1 MGLDELE
8 RRMIAYV
15 ESEKPEGESVTITRL
30 RHHDALRR
38 AAEHLALALRS
49 LEEGRSG
56 EFIALDLRMALA
68 AVGELTGEVRSADI
82 LEDIFSTFCIGK

>member
-1 MGLDELE
+1 
-8 RRMIAYV
+8 MIARV
-15 ESEKPEGESVTITRL
+15 ERERPEGEGVTITRL

-38 AAEHLALALRS
+38 AEYHLEQARQS
-49 LEEGRSG
+49 LSEERSG

-68 AVGELTGEVRSADI
+68 AAGELTGEVRSADI